1 MVRDQMVKL
10 CACTPISDK
19 LICHGAWVINL
30 KFKKTA
36 PYGPGPDGQAM
47 RMHAHIR
54 QADMSWGMG
63 YKFEV

>member
-1 MVRDQMVKL
+1 MVWDQMVKL
-10 CACTPISDK
+10 
-19 LICHGAWVINL
+19 
-30 KFKKTA
+30 
-36 PYGPGPDGQAM
+36 M

>member
-1 MVRDQMVKL
+1 M
-10 CACTPISDK
+10 
-19 LICHGAWVINL
+19 
-30 KFKKTA
+30 KFKKAA

-63 YKFEV
+63 YKFAVKKNSPIWSEKLKDKK